1 MVSRKTFLLSFVLGS
16 SLMGFLPLAVQSAH
30 AEINGK
36 PKAVVELFTSQGCSS
51 CPPADEVIA
60 DLVAEG
66 EVLALT
72 MPVDYWD
79 YLGWRDTLGK
89 PEHSERQRAYAAG
102 RGDRDVYTPQAV
114 INGQVHVVGSRRE
127 SIDATIAELQKASSD
142 PSSTLPLEVKLTKTK
157 EALTISVDGTEELG
171 DNTTIWLVFY
181 DDVHT
186 VDIERGE
193 NRGRQVEYHNVVREM
208 RPIGMWKGKRTE
220 MILPLSE
227 LAKSGY
233 DNCAVLVQ
241 STINGNPGPIL
252 GAATL
257 TGLSS

>member
-1 MVSRKTFLLSFVLGS
+1 MVSRVTFLLSFILGS
-16 SLMGFLPLAVQSAH
+16 SLMGSLPLAVQPAY

-51 CPPADEVIA
+51 CPPADKVISE
-60 DLVAEG
+60 LVAEG

-102 RGDRDVYTPQAV
+102 RSDRDVYTPQAV

-127 SIDATIAELQKASSD
+127 SIDATIAKLQKASSD
-142 PSSTLPLEVKLTKTK
+142 PSSSLPLEVRLTKTA

-171 DNTTIWLVFY
+171 ENTTIWLVFY